1 MNSKDITSKSKPT
14 PENPITLHV
23 SLTQRDGRIVRVGT
37 LAMAVGGMSSS
48 VGAQDAHQQP
58 SKVFGLRQSLSST
71 KPGQLHRCSF
81 SDCRRRPAGDETTIH
96 FDGWSACRTSG
107 LPTPQFRADHGLCGS
122 WVLVP
127 VPQRG
132 LVLCNAHLSGD
143 VAWSQSCR
151 GLNHLDEK
159 PAFRSC
165 GPYLRSSSR
174 GRNSRYTAR

>member
-1 MNSKDITSKSKPT
+1 MGRPVVIAGIAIHNRFPAADEFQDITSKSKPT

-48 VGAQDAHQQP
+48 VRAQDAHQQP

-96 FDGWSACRTSG
+96 FDGWSASRPCAVVVRNGVVGSIPLAPG
-107 LPTPQFRADHGLCGS
+107 PEGTPRATRMGVS
-122 WVLVP
+122 P
-127 VPQRG
+127 VDP
-132 LVLCNAHLSGD
+132 S
-143 VAWSQSCR
+143 
-151 GLNHLDEK
+151 
-159 PAFRSC
+159 RS
-165 GPYLRSSSR
+165 P
-174 GRNSRYTAR
+174 

>member
-48 VGAQDAHQQP
+48 VRAQDAHQQP

-81 SDCRRRPAGDETTIH
+81 FDCRRRPAGDETTIH

-132 LVLCNAHLSGD
+132 LVLCKAQYLGFGPKASIFLPWAHGF
-143 VAWSQSCR
+143 
-151 GLNHLDEK
+151 
-159 PAFRSC
+159 PAPPSR
-165 GPYLRSSSR
+165 LENVSSR
-174 GRNSRYTAR
+174 ATRNPPAR